1 MGAGRKDMTGSTM
14 DINSDCG
21 ESFGNWK
28 MGADEMVLP
37 RVTTANV
44 ACGFHGGDPVT
55 LVQTVEMA
63 LENGVE
69 VGAHP
74 GLPDLLGFG
83 RRRMDI
89 SPDDAY
95 AYIVYQ
101 VGALQAVLRARGG
114 TLHHVKPHGS
124 LAMMLMTERE
134 LADAVAAAIA
144 DTCDQP
150 MIYLPGPLDGV
161 AMAEAAAK
169 YGVRAVAEV
178 YPDLSYDDDGALVLQ
193 RQKAHTP
200 IEDVADQITRFLE
213 QGKVQT
219 LSGKLIDLQAE
230 SICVHGDG
238 PNAAEVID
246 AVRAAIERCGRTIAP
261 LAPTAPARPVAAD

>member
-1 MGAGRKDMTGSTM
+1 MSGLNI

-28 MGADEMVLP
+28 MGDDEMVLP

-55 LVQTVEMA
+55 LVRTVDLA

-83 RRRMDI
+83 RRRMAI
-89 SPDDAY
+89 SAEDAY
-95 AYIVYQ
+95 AYIAYQ
-101 VGALQAVLRARGG
+101 VGALQAILKARGA

-124 LAMMLMTERE
+124 LAMMLMTEVDV
-134 LADAVAAAIA
+134 ADAVAAAIA
-144 DTCDQP
+144 DTCDDP
-150 MIYLPGPLDGV
+150 ILYLPGPLKGV
-161 AMAEAAAK
+161 AVAEAAAK
-169 YGVRAVAEV
+169 YGVRTVPEV
-178 YPDLSYDDDGALVLQ
+178 YPDLSYDDDGGLVIQ
-193 RQKAHTP
+193 RQKQHTP
-200 IEDVADQITRFLE
+200 VDSVVDQITRFLND
-213 QGKVQT
+213 GKVQT
-219 LSGKLIDLQAE
+219 LSGKLIDLEAE

-246 AVRAAIERCGRTIAP
+246 ALRGAIEGCGRTIAP
-261 LAPTAPARPVAAD
+261 LAPTAPAQTVAAD

>member
-1 MGAGRKDMTGSTM
+1 MGTTI

-28 MGADEMVLP
+28 MGADELILP

-55 LVQTVEMA
+55 LVQTVERA

-83 RRRMDI
+83 RRRMAI
-89 SPDDAY
+89 SPEDAY

-101 VGALQAVLRARGG
+101 VGALQAILRAQGG

-124 LAMMLMTERE
+124 LAMMLMTEID
-134 LADAVAAAIA
+134 LAEAVAAAIA
-144 DTCDQP
+144 DTCDNP
-150 MIYLPGPLDGV
+150 MIYLPGPLGGV

-178 YPDLSYDDDGALVLQ
+178 YPDLSYDDDGGLVIQ
-193 RQKAHTP
+193 RQKQHTP
-200 IEDVADQITRFLE
+200 IQDVVDQITRFLNDG
-213 QGKVQT
+213 QVQT
-219 LSGKLIDLQAE
+219 LSGKLIDLEAE

-246 AVRAAIERCGRTIAP
+246 ALRGAVEGCGRTIAA
-261 LAPTAPARPVAAD
+261 LAPTAPAQTVAAD